1 MNAIRSIPPH
11 PTFMMKTPLSRRRAA
26 AFTLVELLVVIAI
39 IAVLAGL
46 ALPAMDKARVA
57 SQKAACTSNLQQV
70 GTALLTFA
78 GDHNGMLPQPNSGI
92 VQHSTPGN
100 TANPVAWT
108 EQIEPYLG
116 IDPTSADYVP
126 PKIFHCPSVGTAI
139 PASKTYSYFL
149 GGHPAYAELHEY
161 APVRLIRIT
170 APSRTIM
177 GGDIAISGNSPTDAD
192 PDDCVTDLAFPAKIP
207 IHNGI
212 SNILFYDG
220 HVAAY
225 SSYDP
230 TVLAVTYDGESAP
243 YP

>member
-1 MNAIRSIPPH
+1 M
-11 PTFMMKTPLSRRRAA
+11 SRRSAR

-57 SQKAACTSNLQQV
+57 SQKAACVSNLKQV
-70 GTALLTFA
+70 GAALLTFA
-78 GDHNGMLPQPNSGI
+78 GDHNATMPESGGTITHGTADTTTHLPG
-92 VQHSTPGN
+92 
-100 TANPVAWT
+100 WT
-108 EQIEPYLG
+108 EQLEPYLG
-116 IDPTSADYVP
+116 VDASLIQNQGAAYVP
-126 PKIFHCPSVGTAI
+126 PKVFHCPSVGTAI
-139 PASKTYSYFL
+139 PASKTYSYFM
-149 GGHPAYAELHEY
+149 GAHPAFAETGGF
-161 APVRLIRIT
+161 AAVRLIRIA

-177 GGDIAISGNSPTDAD
+177 GGDIATPGLFLSTDAD
-192 PDDCVTDLAFPAKIP
+192 PDDYSYSPAFPKTIP
-207 IHNGI
+207 IHGGV

-230 TVLAVTYDGESAP
+230 TVLAVTYDGEPAA